1 MRSAIILT
9 VVGSDRPGLTQAI
22 AEAVSAAEGNW
33 LESHLATLAGKYVG
47 SVLVEVP
54 AAMVQALGESVRQ
67 IDAAGLSVSLVSAG
81 EESQFAGETLLLEVV
96 GQDRPGIVRELTR
109 ALTALNVN
117 IESFTTNL
125 ENSSW
130 SGCSLFRVRAQVA
143 LPSGCSDAEV
153 REAIERISSEIM
165 VDFNV
170 SPPVR
175 SDSSNKSSLPQGA
188 NPSTGQ

>member
-1 MRSAIILT
+1 MRSAVILT

-22 AEAVSAAEGNW
+22 AEAVTAAEGNW

-54 AAMVQALGESVRQ
+54 TAMVPALGEGVRQ

-81 EESQFAGETLLLEVV
+81 EESRFAGETLLLEVV

-143 LPSGCSDAEV
+143 LPTGRSADDV
-153 REAIERISSEIM
+153 REAIERISGEIM
-165 VDFNV
+165 VDFTV

-175 SDSSNKSSLPQGA
+175 SER
-188 NPSTGQ
+188 STKNAARA